1 MPAACTSGVLC
12 GLLRS
17 SGWAGCRAE
26 VRGPGMCLCA
36 SRNLQRLCSNP
47 GKPPETLGKRI
58 IDKYVYL
65 QELCKPRKPLGA
77 AAKSAATIGS
87 QVHALPTT
95 LAEREDEEGR
105 QGVASD
111 Q

>member
-1 MPAACTSGVLC
+1 
-12 GLLRS
+12 
-17 SGWAGCRAE
+17 
-26 VRGPGMCLCA
+26 MCLCA

-95 LAEREDEEGR
+95 LRE
-105 QGVASD
+105 ASAPHGTHTAHVMPNARTKKVVKGWRRIN
-111 Q
+111 